1 MRIAALYRHPV
12 KGLSPE
18 PLDEATLETGA
29 HFPEDRILALENGPS
44 GFDPAAAEHL
54 PKMRFLMLMR
64 QERLARLETR
74 FDSASRRLTIRQGG
88 SVVAEGVVDSPE
100 GRAVIERFFE
110 TFCAEERRGP
120 VRLLVAPPGFR
131 FMDSRSGFVS
141 ILNTATIAE
150 IGMALGRQALDP
162 RRFRGNILLEGL
174 PAFTEND
181 WAGRVLRIGTA
192 ELEILKRIDRC
203 AATDVN
209 PRLGR
214 RDTRIVETLERL
226 YGHHDC
232 GVYARIRTGGTLRP
246 GDAAMLVDQP

>member
-18 PLDEATLETGA
+18 PLDEAHLEAGG

-74 FDSASRRLTIRQGG
+74 FDSVSRRLTIRQGG
-88 SVVAEGVVDSPE
+88 AVVAEGAVDSE
-100 GRAVIERFFE
+100 AGRAAIERFFE
-110 TFCAEERRGP
+110 TFCVEERRGP
-120 VRLLVAPPGFR
+120 IRLLVAPPGFR

-141 ILNTATIAE
+141 ILNTATIGE
-150 IGMALGRQALDP
+150 IGTALGREGLDP

-174 PAFTEND
+174 PAFAEND
-181 WAGRVLRIGTA
+181 WAGATLRIGTA

-203 AATDVN
+203 AATDVD

-214 RDTRIVETLERL
+214 RDTRMVEALERL

-232 GVYARIRTGGTLRP
+232 GVYARIRTGGTIRP
-246 GDAAMLVDQP
+246 GDAATLVDQP

>member
-18 PLDEATLETGA
+18 PLDEAHLEAGA
-29 HFPEDRILALENGPS
+29 HFPEDRIMALENGPS

-64 QERLARLETR
+64 QERLARLETG
-74 FDSASRRLTIRQGG
+74 FDSTSRRLAIRQGG
-88 SVVAEGVVDSPE
+88 AVVAEGAVDTE
-100 GRAVIERFFE
+100 AGRAAIERFFE

-120 VRLLVAPPGFR
+120 IRLLVAPPGFR

-141 ILNTATIAE
+141 ILNAATIAE
-150 IGMALGRQALDP
+150 IGKTLGRESLDP
-162 RRFRGNILLEGL
+162 RRFRGNILMGDA
-174 PAFTEND
+174 PAFAEND
-181 WAGRVLRIGTA
+181 WAGRILKVGSV
-192 ELEILKRIDRC
+192 ELDILKRIDRC
-203 AATDVN
+203 AATDVD

-214 RDTRIVETLERL
+214 RDTRMVETLERL

-232 GVYARIRTGGTLRP
+232 GVYARIRTGGMIRP
-246 GDAAMLVDQP
+246 GDTLTLVDQP